1 MLIRVGSDIQFEI
14 PAAVPMVA
22 VLHVHPS
29 RIHDL
34 REPDELNTDPK
45 VELES
50 YIDSFGNRCTR
61 FLAPQGTLRLSVSTL
76 IEDSGYPIRWI
87 TMRACV
93 LYTNC
98 L

>member
-45 VELES
+45 VELELH
-50 YIDSFGNRCTR
+50 R
-61 FLAPQGTLRLSVSTL
+61 
-76 IEDSGYPIRWI
+76 
-87 TMRACV
+87 
-93 LYTNC
+93 
-98 L
+98 